1 MNNKKQKK
9 TIKSNASNRSSSQK
23 KQVKKKN
30 NTIKN
35 NKKKNTAKSN
45 TTKNNTIKAS
55 SKTGASINK
64 KIGQNKKNNIL
75 KYKRRRRLLV
85 LIVVIVFVGVITIYK
100 LKTPSINRINKYMT
114 QGNNYI
120 LNNQYQNAINSY
132 EEVTK
137 LDKTNQQAND
147 LVQILQCYIKA
158 QSEYKEGNASAALQ
172 TLDGINPDYM
182 RYPIGIKVNQLKSQL
197 DSNGGTQGAQSGAE
211 QTKQDL
217 MTLNSLYSSGQYQ
230 KALEVIKRLDSEDL
244 NSTQQA
250 YVSEIASSVEQSL
263 GSSGQGQTQ
272 FSQKGKYLNGL
283 NGLTNT
289 VNNMDPNAQSYEQKL
304 QKAKDQYNAWNDELN
319 KIYTQLQNTLNSTQ
333 LSKLQSGQADW
344 VKQKNQQAT
353 ASEAQ
358 YSEQIVK
365 ETANYQTQ
373 RDLAKQRC
381 YYLVNTYM

>member
-1 MNNKKQKK
+1 MNKKKQKK
-9 TIKSNASNRSSSQK
+9 TMKPNASNRSSSQK

-30 NTIKN
+30 NTTKTNI
-35 NKKKNTAKSN
+35 NKS
-45 TTKNNTIKAS
+45 S

-85 LIVVIVFVGVITIYK
+85 LIVVIVFIGVITIYK
-100 LKTPSINRINKYMT
+100 LKTPSVNKINKYMT
-114 QGNNYI
+114 QGNNYV
-120 LNNQYQNAINSY
+120 LNDQYQNALNSY
-132 EEVTK
+132 EEVAK
-137 LDKTNQQAND
+137 LDKTNQQATD
-147 LVQILQCYIKA
+147 LVQILQCYLKA
-158 QSEYKEGNASAALQ
+158 KSEYQGGNASAALQ

-182 RYPIGIKVNQLKSQL
+182 RYPIGVKVNQLKSQL
-197 DSNGGTQGAQSGAE
+197 DSNGGNQSGQSGAE

-263 GSSGQGQTQ
+263 GKSGQGQTQ

-289 VNNMDPNAQSYEQKL
+289 VNNMNPNAQNYEQKL
-304 QKAKDQYNAWNDELN
+304 QKAKNQYNAWNDELN
-319 KIYTQLQNTLNSTQ
+319 KIYAQLQNSLNSTQ

-344 VKQKNQQAT
+344 IKQKNQQAI

-358 YSEQIVK
+358 YNEQIVK

-373 RDLAKQRC
+373 RDLTKQRC